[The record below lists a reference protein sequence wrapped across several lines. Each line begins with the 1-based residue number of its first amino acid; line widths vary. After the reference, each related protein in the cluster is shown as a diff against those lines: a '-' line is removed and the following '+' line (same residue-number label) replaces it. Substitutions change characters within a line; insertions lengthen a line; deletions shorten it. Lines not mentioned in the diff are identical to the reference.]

1 MSGNNQT
8 MDVTQSPQGL
18 LKFMAFMESLS
29 PETCQALEDVYEREL
44 SFEDPINQASNIPEL
59 RALFE
64 DLFKQLKQ
72 IRIEIKHHALGG
84 KRHFISWHMAYTFR
98 GKPRSLDGVS
108 EIELGPTSKVCWQR
122 DYWDAST
129 GVYAEFPLM
138 RTALGALKKL
148 VAVKQPAPKG

>member
-1 MSGNNQT
+1 
-8 MDVTQSPQGL
+8 MDDTQSPQGL

-98 GKPRSLDGVS
+98 GKPRSLMGSVRS
-108 EIELGPTSKVCWQR
+108 SSG
-122 DYWDAST
+122 
-129 GVYAEFPLM
+129 
-138 RTALGALKKL
+138 
-148 VAVKQPAPKG
+148 QPARSAGSGTTGMHPLGFMLSSRS